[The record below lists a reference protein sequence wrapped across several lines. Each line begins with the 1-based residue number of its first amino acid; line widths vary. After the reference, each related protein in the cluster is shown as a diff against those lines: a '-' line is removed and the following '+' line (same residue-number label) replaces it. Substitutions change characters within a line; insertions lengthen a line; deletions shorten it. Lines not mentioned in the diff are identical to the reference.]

1 MSPAFRPACV
11 GLALAALVTS
21 ACVVDVGA
29 IDGMRYV
36 DRQEKRFTVQGR
48 PELKVSTF
56 DGPIEVRP
64 WDQPEVLV
72 VIERRATSKE
82 AAERID
88 VRFEQDGDRIT
99 VAVRRPDRSF
109 DWHGGRSARLIVS
122 IPAMAD
128 INARSGDGSVDVEG
142 ISGRIEVFTGDG
154 SIRGNRLSGELR
166 LATGD
171 GSIRV
176 SEASG
181 TLTAQ
186 TGDGSVNVEG
196 ALSGVTV
203 RTGDGTVTL
212 VASPGSAAS
221 DDWTIATGDGSVTLA
236 VPDAFSADLDA
247 HTGDGRI
254 AVENLTVSDVTGKMA
269 RNRLRG
275 QLGTGG
281 RLLRI
286 RTGDGSITLR
296 KAAGS
301 LKAEAEA
308 Q

>member
-11 GLALAALVTS
+11 GLALTALVTS

-29 IDGMRYV
+29 VDGMRYV
-36 DRQEKRFTVQGR
+36 DRQEKRFTVQGK
-48 PELKVSTF
+48 PELRVSTF
-56 DGPIEVRP
+56 DGSIEVRP

-72 VIERRATSKE
+72 VIERRAATKE
-82 AAERID
+82 AAEGIDMRI
-88 VRFEQDGDRIT
+88 EQDGNRIT
-99 VAVRRPDRSF
+99 IAVRHPDHAF
-109 DWHGGRSARLIVS
+109 DWVRGGRSARLIVS
-122 IPAMAD
+122 APATSD
-128 INARSGDGSVDVEG
+128 LNARSGDGSVDVEG
-142 ISGRIEVFTGDG
+142 ITGHIELFTGDG
-154 SIRGNRLSGELR
+154 SIRGNRLAGELK

-181 TLTAQ
+181 TLSAQ

-212 VASPGSAAS
+212 VASPGSAAT
-221 DDWTIATGDGSVTLA
+221 DDWTISTGDGSVTLEL
-236 VPDAFSADLDA
+236 PDPFSADLDA

-254 AVENLTVSDVTGKMA
+254 SVENLTVSDVTGKMA

-281 RLLRI
+281 RLLRV
-286 RTGDGSITLR
+286 RTGDGSNYVE
-296 KAAGS
+296 KAARRSEG
-301 LKAEAEA
+301 
-308 Q
+308 

>member
-1 MSPAFRPACV
+1 MSSAFRPVFV
-11 GLALAALVTS
+11 GLALTALATS
-21 ACVVDVGA
+21 ACVDVGA
-29 IDGMRYV
+29 VDGMRYV
-36 DRQEKRFTVQGR
+36 DRQEKRFTVQGK

-72 VIERRATSKE
+72 VIERRAATRE

-88 VRFEQDGDRIT
+88 MMIDQDGDRIT
-99 VAVRRPDRSF
+99 VAVRHPDHAF
-109 DWHGGRSARLIVS
+109 DWARGGRSARLIVS
-122 IPAMAD
+122 APATSD
-128 INARSGDGSVDVEG
+128 LNARSGDGSVDVEG
-142 ISGRIEVFTGDG
+142 ITGHIEVFTGDG
-154 SIRGNRLSGELR
+154 SIRGNRLAGELK

-212 VASPGSAAS
+212 VASPGSATT
-221 DDWTIATGDGSVTLA
+221 DDWTISTGDGSVTLEL
-236 VPDAFSADLDA
+236 PDAFSADLDA

-254 AVENLTVSDVTGKMA
+254 AVEDLTVSDVTGKMS
-269 RNRLRG
+269 RSRLRG
-275 QLGTGG
+275 HLGVGG
-281 RLLRI
+281 RSLRI

-296 KAAGS
+296 KRLRD
-301 LKAEAEA
+301 LKAEAER
-308 Q
+308 

>member
-1 MSPAFRPACV
+1 MASAFRPEIA
-11 GLALAALVTS
+11 GLAFAA
-21 ACVVDVGA
+21 AMAAGCVEVVAVDGL
-29 IDGMRYV
+29 RYV

-48 PELKVSTF
+48 PDLTISTF
-56 DGPIEVRP
+56 DGSIEVRP
-64 WDQPEVLV
+64 WSEPDVLV
-72 VIERRATSKE
+72 VIERRAGTKE
-82 AAERID
+82 DAESIDMRI
-88 VRFEQDGDRIT
+88 EQDGDRIT
-99 VAVRRPDRSF
+99 VAVRHPDHAF
-109 DWHGGRSARLIVS
+109 DWIRGGRSARLIVNA
-122 IPAMAD
+122 PAGTD
-128 INARSGDGSVDVEG
+128 LTARSGDGSVDVEG
-142 ISGRIEVFTGDG
+142 LTGRIELKTGDG
-154 SIRGNRLSGELR
+154 SIRGSRLAGELR
-166 LATGD
+166 LGTGD

-212 VASPGSAAS
+212 VAAAGSAAT
-221 DDWTIATGDGSVTLA
+221 DDWTIATGDGSVMLEL
-236 VPDAFSADLDA
+236 PDAFNADLDA

-254 AVENLTVSDVTGKMA
+254 SVENITVSDVTGRMA

-281 RLLRI
+281 RLLRV

-296 KAAGS
+296 K
-301 LKAEAEA
+301 